1 LQVSKLLAVNSSPL
15 ILLGRISRLDL
26 LPAIAERVVIPHSVL
41 GELSVKDGTDWLAT
55 TVTAIPGFEI
65 VDDSQIPA
73 TVARWDL
80 GAGES
85 AVLAYCLLNPGYR
98 AVLDDQKGRRCARS
112 LGVALLG
119 TLGVVVE
126 ARRQGLIPV
135 ARPIVAAIRGAG
147 YYIEDELIAAALQ
160 EIGEDW

>member
-1 LQVSKLLAVNSSPL
+1 
-15 ILLGRISRLDL
+15 
-26 LPAIAERVVIPHSVL
+26 
-41 GELSVKDGTDWLAT
+41 
-55 TVTAIPGFEI
+55 
-65 VDDSQIPA
+65 
-73 TVARWDL
+73 
-80 GAGES
+80 
-85 AVLAYCLLNPGYR
+85 
-98 AVLDDQKGRRCARS
+98 
-112 LGVALLG
+112 LLG

>member
-1 LQVSKLLAVNSSPL
+1 MVKLLAVNSSPL

-26 LPAIAERVVIPHSVL
+26 LPAIAQRVAIPRSVVE
-41 GELSVKDGTDWLAT
+41 ELTVKDGTDWLGT
-55 TVTAIPGFEI
+55 IVTGHPGLEI
-65 VDDSQIPA
+65 VDDPQIPA

-85 AVLAYCLLNPGYR
+85 AVLAYCLLNPGYK
-98 AVLDDQKGRRCARS
+98 AVLDDQKGRRCAGS
-112 LGVALLG
+112 LGVPLLG

-126 ARRQGLIPV
+126 ARKRGLIPV

-147 YYIEDELIAAALQ
+147 YYIADELVSVAL
-160 EIGEDW
+160 EEVGEVWDG